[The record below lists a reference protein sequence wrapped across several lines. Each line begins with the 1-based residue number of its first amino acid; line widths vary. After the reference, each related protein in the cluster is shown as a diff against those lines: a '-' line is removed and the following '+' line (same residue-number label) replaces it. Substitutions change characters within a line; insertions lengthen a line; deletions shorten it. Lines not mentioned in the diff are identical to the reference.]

1 MSSDPK
7 RVRSIDPETLPKHFD
22 ATEAEKRW
30 DERWES
36 SGTYRFDP
44 SASREQTFVVDTP
57 PPTVSGSLHIG
68 HLFSYTHTDTVVR
81 FQRMRG
87 RNIFYPMGWDDN
99 GVPTERR
106 VQNYFHV
113 RCDPRIAYEPGLR
126 LEPASAKQRKERPRQ
141 ISRRNFIELCHG
153 VTEQDEQAFMEV
165 WRRTGLSVD
174 WSQTYATIDDHCRR
188 LAQLSFRDL
197 YEKGHVYN
205 VDAPFM
211 WDVDFQMA
219 LSQADVEDRLQA
231 GAFHDIEFGIEGE
244 RRGFAISTTR
254 PELLAACVGVTAHP
268 DDKRYRDLFG
278 KNAVTPLFGVPVPIF
293 PSEVA
298 DPEKGT
304 GILMVC
310 TFGDATDVDWWR
322 QQKLALRQLIG
333 HDGRLVAVQFGTEN
347 FPSRDAEAANRYYA
361 QLVGKNV
368 VQARAVIVELLR
380 DAAGSATGSG
390 APLLGEP
397 KPIEH
402 AVKFYEK
409 GDRPLEYVRTRQW
422 FVRLLDKKQALLA
435 KGEQIHWHPDFMK
448 VRYRDWTEGLQLDWC
463 ISRQRYF
470 GVPIPVWY
478 PLDAEGRADYANPI
492 VAARE
497 QLPVDPMSEVPA
509 GYKAEQR
516 DQPGGFVGES
526 DIFDT
531 WFTSSLTPQIGSHWG
546 IDAARHAKLFPADIR
561 PQSHEIIR
569 TWAFY
574 TIAKALLHENQIPW
588 KNVLISG
595 WVLDPDRK
603 KMSKSA
609 GNVQTP
615 LPLIDEFTAD
625 GVRYWASIAR
635 LGTDTA
641 ADPKIFKI
649 GKRLSTKLFNAGKF
663 VLSQTADVHP
673 IANELDRA
681 FVAKLRELV
690 ESNTRE
696 FEDFQHAVALKDT
709 ESFFWTHF
717 TDTYLELVK
726 HRARAEAAGD
736 AAGRGSAVAALRLGL
751 DVLLRLFAPFLP
763 YISEEVWSWVYAEEK
778 REQSIH
784 RAPWP
789 DSRDFQ
795 GIEPPS
801 SGESF
806 DIAVACWAAINKR
819 KADAEVS
826 MGREALRLVIAASP
840 KSLALLEPVLSDVLA
855 ASRCLDC
862 ELASRPELEDGVFE
876 VPDAEFAPKP

>member
-1 MSSDPK
+1 MSSENS
-7 RVRSIDPETLPKHFD
+7 RVRSIDPQTLPKHFE
-22 ATEAEKRW
+22 AIEAEKRW

-36 SGTYRFDP
+36 WGTYRYDP
-44 SASREQTFVVDTP
+44 SASRDETFVVDTP

-113 RCDPRIAYEPGLR
+113 RCDPRVDYEPDFSPD
-126 LEPASAKQRKERPRQ
+126 PANAKIRKQRPRK
-141 ISRRNFIELCHG
+141 ISRQNFIELCHT
-153 VTEQDEQAFMEV
+153 VTAEDEQVFMEV

-174 WSQTYATIDDHCRR
+174 WAQTYATIDDHCRR

-197 YEKGHVYN
+197 FEKGHVYN

-219 LSQADVEDRLQA
+219 LSQADVEDRLQP
-231 GAFHDIEFGIEGE
+231 GAFHDIEFGVDGE
-244 RRGFAISTTR
+244 DRVFSISTTR
-254 PELLAACVGVTAHP
+254 PELLPACVGVTAHP
-268 DDKRYRDLFG
+268 DDDRYKNLFG
-278 KNAVTPLFGVPVPIF
+278 KSAITPLFRVPVPIF
-293 PSEVA
+293 PSELA

-310 TFGDATDVDWWR
+310 TFGDSTDVDWWR
-322 QQKLALRQLIG
+322 KQDLALRQLIG
-333 HDGRLVAVQFGTEN
+333 HNGRLVAVEFGSES
-347 FPSRDAEAANRYYA
+347 FPSRDAESANRCYA
-361 QLVGKNV
+361 ELVGKNV
-368 VQARAVIVELLR
+368 VQARKAIVELLR
-380 DAAGSATGSG
+380 DPAGSATGNT

-409 GDRPLEYVRTRQW
+409 GDRPLEFVQTRQW
-422 FVRLLDKKQALLA
+422 FVRLLDKKAALLE
-435 KGEQIHWHPDFMK
+435 KGEQIKWHPDFMK
-448 VRYRDWTEGLQLDWC
+448 VRFRDWTDGLQLDWC

-478 PLDAEGRADYANPI
+478 PLDADGNADYANPI
-492 VAARE
+492 VGERD
-497 QLPVDPMSEVPA
+497 QLPVDPMIDLPS
-509 GYKAEQR
+509 GYGAAQR
-516 DQPGGFVGES
+516 DQPGGFTGEP

-531 WFTSSLTPQIGSHWG
+531 WFTSSLTPQIGSRWG
-546 IDAARHAKLFPADIR
+546 LDDARHAKLFPADIR

-574 TIAKALLHENQIPW
+574 TIAKAMLHEDKIPW

-615 LPLIDEFTAD
+615 LPLIDQFTAD

-641 ADPKIFKI
+641 ADPKIFKV

-673 IANELDRA
+673 IANELDRSL
-681 FVAKLRELV
+681 VAKLRDLV
-690 ESNTRE
+690 ERNTRSLE
-696 FEDFQHAVALKDT
+696 AFNHAVALKET

-726 HRARAEAAGD
+726 NRARAEDPGE

-751 DVLLRLFAPFLP
+751 DVLLRQFAPFLP
-763 YISEEVWSWVYAEEK
+763 YITEEVWSWVFAEEK
-778 REQSIH
+778 EEQSIH

-789 DSRDFQ
+789 GSRDFQ

-801 SGESF
+801 SDASF
-806 DIAVACWAAINKR
+806 DIAVACWAAINKS

-855 ASRCLDC
+855 AARCLDH
-862 ELASRPELEDGVFE
+862 ELASRPAMEEGIFE
-876 VPDAEFAPKP
+876 ILDAEFAPKP